1 MNKSK
6 PIENNIDPSGNNL
19 IESGKRTISLEAQAI
34 KKLSDR
40 LDQSFEAACQSML
53 DIKGRVVVIGMGKS
67 GHVGRKI
74 AATLASTGTPAF
86 FVHPAEAG
94 HGDMGMITKDD
105 TVLAI
110 SNSGKTEE
118 IIALLPLIKV
128 LGIPLI
134 SMTGNNQSTLAL
146 ASDIHLDVGV
156 EEEACPLDL
165 APTSSTTVTM
175 VMGDALAIALL
186 ELRGFTAEDFAFSHP
201 AGSLGKKLLLKIND
215 LMHTGAE
222 LPRVPLDMPIK
233 RVLLEMTEKGLGI
246 TTVVDDNNNLK
257 GVFTDG
263 DLRRI
268 LDMGVNLD
276 TQNASDVMNTAPLRV
291 QSNQLAAVALGIMEE
306 KKITALIV
314 VDEDDHPVGVVHLHD
329 ILRAGVI

>member
-1 MNKSK
+1 MNDS
-6 PIENNIDPSGNNL
+6 SL
-19 IESGKRTISLEAQAI
+19 IASGKRTIELEAQAI
-34 KKLSDR
+34 AKLSDR
-40 LDQSFEAACQSML
+40 LDQSFESACNCML
-53 DIKGRVVVIGMGKS
+53 STAGRVVVIGMGKS

-74 AATLASTGTPAF
+74 AATLASTGTPSF

-94 HGDMGMITKDD
+94 HGDMGMITKED

-110 SNSGKTEE
+110 SNSGNTSE
-118 IIALLPLIKV
+118 ITALLPLIKV
-128 LGIPLI
+128 LGISLI
-134 SMTGNNQSTLAL
+134 SMTGNEKSALAL
-146 ASDIHLDVGV
+146 ASTVHLNVGV
-156 EEEACPLDL
+156 ELEACPLDL
-165 APTSSTTVTM
+165 APTSSTTATM

-201 AGSLGKKLLLKIND
+201 AGSLGKKLLLKIAD
-215 LMHTGAE
+215 LMHTGSE
-222 LPRVPLDMPIK
+222 LPRVPVDMPIK

-246 TTVVDDNNNLK
+246 TTVVDPDNNLM

-268 LDMGVNLD
+268 LDMGINLD
-276 TQNASDVMNTAPLRV
+276 EKSASNVMNTNPLRV

-314 VDEDDHPVGVVHLHD
+314 VDEDNHPVGVVHLHD